1 MALTGPN
8 ASSYLAN
15 NLLDLP
21 YTVQVQNGAG
31 TQASLTQYNYDETA
45 RISSGVSQQ
54 HDSVPPSGNY
64 RGNPTSVHR
73 WLNGSTTAT
82 TPCNVSVSN
91 GYLVS
96 NNVFYDTGEVQQST
110 DPCSFPT
117 TYQYSGTY
125 YGAFPTTVSNA
136 LGQNTNYGYDF
147 NSGSVTSIVDP
158 NQQPTSKTYDEMN
171 RLTGISYPDGGSTSY
186 CYTDGVANT
195 CGLSGASFSV
205 VETKAITSS
214 PAVNEISTVQVDG
227 LGRMSQTALSTDP
240 GGVDYTLT
248 TYDALGRTSQHYNP
262 SRCSPI
268 TTNCGTPIWGYTTTN
283 YDALNRVTS
292 VVEQDGSKVT
302 YAYDQTNAKNTGL
315 CSTVTD
321 EAGSSRQSCVDGLGR
336 LTGVWENPSGLNYE
350 TDYTYDALSNLTNVS
365 QKGSNSA
372 NARVRAFGYDSLSR
386 LSSATNPES
395 GQILYAYD
403 ADGNVIVKTAPLPNQ
418 TSTATVTTTRA
429 YDKLNRVTNTVY
441 SDGITPSNFYIYD
454 VAPGG
459 TANLTNIVGR
469 LVTSGNQ
476 YAGGTSGKA
485 TANYFSYDAMGRV
498 IRNWQQTPSVSP
510 NGAWVCTSYD
520 LAGNFASITPPGQVL
535 WGADPNCDPKGVTI
549 SYTHDGANRIATVT
563 SSWSDAQH
571 PAALYSVDP
580 TYGYW
585 AQGGL
590 RKAYFGNNL
599 TESHAYNNRLQPC
612 RASVNT
618 TSAFLA
624 FCTDPTPAGNILD
637 FTVGY
642 NAGSSDNGNV
652 AAWSAVGN
660 QTFTRS
666 YAYDALNRLQSMS
679 DSATNQ
685 PCQGMSVTVDA
696 WGNMTNETGTKGTC
710 YNFSSAVG
718 TKNQLQT
725 GYQYDAAGNMT
736 YDGTNSYT
744 YDAENRVTQVNS
756 GSTLSD
762 IYDEFGKRAR
772 KTIGSTFTEY
782 YYAPDGNV
790 QIEYNG
796 SSWPTQYVYAGGKL
810 VAEYTNSTTEFVHT
824 DHLGSTRLVTVM
836 NQSVIDSIDYNP
848 FGQLIAGGSSTTHL
862 FTGKERDEGLLTDF
876 GARYYRPLMGRFMT
890 PDWDDGLDDGPESLP
905 DSYLHNPQT
914 LNLYA
919 YVRNNPLNRVDPD
932 GHKMTCTTDAD
943 GNMKCTVTEDPYPP
957 DYIGFGTLLNL
968 LFVQPV
974 EALYRSVN
982 PPNCPR
988 CLSTDWAL
996 GNVRPLMPRP
1006 AGRPAIVPKNW
1017 IEKSTPKDN
1026 GKIYIDPQNEHNR
1039 VRVMDDGYMKVQKNG
1054 QYLDVDGNV
1063 IPGPNARA
1071 TAAAH
1076 IPVNATM
1083 QSPFADVTVV
1093 EPSEIEVPP
1102 IE

>member
-1 MALTGPN
+1 MTGTSGQ
-8 ASSYLAN
+8 AA
-15 NLLDLP
+15 
-21 YTVQVQNGAG
+21 YTTYG
-31 TQASLTQYNYDETA
+31 YDESPLVNST
-45 RISSGVSQQ
+45 VSKQK
-54 HDSVPPSGNY
+54 VPGLSNPGNL
-64 RGNPTSVHR
+64 TSVHR

-82 TPCNVSVSN
+82 TTCNVSVSN

-96 NNVFYDTGEVQQST
+96 NNVYYDTGVVKQSA
-110 DPCSFPT
+110 DPCSFAT

-125 YGAFPTTVSNA
+125 YGAFPTAVTNA
-136 LGQNTNYGYDF
+136 LGQSTNYGYDF

-171 RLTGISYPDGGSTSY
+171 RLTGISYPDGGSTAY

-195 CGLSGASFSV
+195 CGLSGTSFSV
-205 VETKAITSS
+205 VETKAIASS
-214 PAVNEISTVQVDG
+214 SAVNEISTVQVDG
-227 LGRMSQTALSTDP
+227 LGRFSQTELSTDP
-240 GGVDYTLT
+240 GGIDYTLT
-248 TYDALGRTSQHYNP
+248 TYDALGRTSQRYNP
-262 SRCSPI
+262 TRCSPI

-350 TDYTYDALSNLTNVS
+350 TDYTYDALSNLTNVN

-372 NARVRAFGYDSLSR
+372 NARVRTFIYDSLSR

-418 TSTATVTTTRA
+418 IGTSTVTTTRT
-429 YDKLNRVTNTVY
+429 YDKLNRVTNTAY
-441 SDGITPSNFYIYD
+441 SDLTTPSTFYLYD

-459 TANLTNIVGR
+459 TANLTNIIGR
-469 LVTSGNQ
+469 VVTSGNQ

-485 TANYFSYDAMGRV
+485 TANYYSYDAMGRV

-510 NGAWVCTSYD
+510 NGAWVCISYD
-520 LAGNFASITPPGQVL
+520 LAGNVASITPPRQVMA
-535 WGADPNCDPKGVTI
+535 GNATGCDPMGVTI

-563 SSWSDAQH
+563 SSLSDAQH

-580 TYGYW
+580 IYGYW

-590 RKAYFGNNL
+590 RKAYFGNSL
-599 TESHAYNNRLQPC
+599 TESRAYNNRLQPC

-642 NAGSSDNGNV
+642 NAGSSDNANV
-652 AAWSAVGN
+652 ASWSAAGN

-666 YAYDALNRLQSMS
+666 YTYDALNRLNGMS
-679 DSATNQ
+679 DTATNQ

-718 TKNQLQT
+718 TNNQLQT

-762 IYDEFGKRAR
+762 IYDEYGKRAR
-772 KTIGSTFTEY
+772 KTTGSAFTEY

-796 SSWPTQYVYAGGKL
+796 NNWPTQYVYAAGRL
-810 VAEYTNSTTEFVHT
+810 IAEYTSSAQYNNGTTEFIHA
-824 DHLGSTRLVTVM
+824 DHLGSTRLVTGV

-862 FTGKERDEGLLTDF
+862 FTGKERDEGLLSDF

-890 PDWDDGLDDGPESLP
+890 PDLDDLSDDPGPAPYADLR
-905 DSYLHNPQT
+905 DPQT
-914 LNLYA
+914 LNLYS

-932 GHKMTCTTDAD
+932 GHKLVCKNSSTTDENGNIHATVNCHEEPDQPPQQPSIIDQIRMLFSSDVSDPADKMAIIGSIFRSVANGGNAGNLNSVLPRVATNSNAPPLPTIPLKALKVLDAIAVSGSAGPYIQGGRSFQNDGRNGDEVLPPTD
-943 GNMKCTVTEDPYPP
+943 GNGNAIMYKEWD
-957 DYIGFGTLLNL
+957 
-968 LFVQPV
+968 
-974 EALYRSVN
+974 VN
-982 PPNCPR
+982 PKQAGVNR
-988 CLSTDWAL
+988 GDERVVTGSDGSEYYTSDHYHTFQK
-996 GNVRPLMPRP
+996 VR
-1006 AGRPAIVPKNW
+1006 
-1017 IEKSTPKDN
+1017 
-1026 GKIYIDPQNEHNR
+1026 
-1039 VRVMDDGYMKVQKNG
+1039 
-1054 QYLDVDGNV
+1054 
-1063 IPGPNARA
+1063 
-1071 TAAAH
+1071 
-1076 IPVNATM
+1076 
-1083 QSPFADVTVV
+1083 
-1093 EPSEIEVPP
+1093 
-1102 IE
+1102 